1 MSLSQLLKFFLAILD
16 GILIVNEIVDDARSL
31 KKDLLLFKVDF
42 EKTYDKVD
50 WWYLEDV
57 MVKMNFPTLWP
68 KWILEGVT
76 TTMTSVLVNDSST
89 KEFKMER
96 GLRQGNW
103 EMSVPYHIWYR
114 IHNLTVIWCEHMV
127 SAMHRVSITI
137 LKPWPPLIRELNLQ
151 SNIS

>member
-1 MSLSQLLKFFLAILD
+1 
-16 GILIVNEIVDDARSL
+16 
-31 KKDLLLFKVDF
+31 
-42 EKTYDKVD
+42 
-50 WWYLEDV
+50 

-103 EMSVPYHIWYR
+103 EMSVPYHI
-114 IHNLTVIWCEHMV
+114 
-127 SAMHRVSITI
+127 
-137 LKPWPPLIRELNLQ
+137 
-151 SNIS
+151 